1 MDDKQIDKLIER
13 LALRIDK
20 ANVYFLNTIGESIKK
35 IGKLSPSKAQQL
47 VQILKYGGNYEEIVN
62 KISKL
67 TNMNNNE
74 IDKIFDEYAKQDQ
87 MFYKEFYEYRNI
99 PFVKYSENEA
109 LINQTRALA
118 NISKGIMSNY
128 SKTKAIGYSIRDL
141 KGNVVFKGLKDTY
154 NMLIDQALLNVGQ
167 GKETFDDGMKRILKD
182 LGNSGLRTLEYE
194 SGRSV
199 RLDSAVRMHL
209 KSSLRELHNANQLI
223 IADEIDA
230 DGVEISVHEN
240 PAPDHSEAQGRQFTR
255 EEFDKLQNIGTAKD
269 INGKVIDMHREL
281 KSGETADSFRPI
293 SELNCYHYIFAIV
306 LGVNK
311 PEYNDKQL
319 EEINKK
325 NEDGFVMDGKHY
337 TNYQGLQMQRQLE
350 RKIREQRDTLALA
363 KASDNKELI
372 TETNANI
379 NVLKNKY
386 KELSD
391 ISGLKPKMK
400 RLRSIQGI
408 NKPAIEPTIEIK
420 MEDNEPKVE
429 LLPSKFEKTSKIFNH
444 SKQWLDLEDN
454 DNRRI
459 YNGTNSLKIKIYER
473 KNLQRAYY
481 NGYEQAIHTTGV
493 NTDNLASK
501 DATSTLWHELGH
513 SLDNNDFKE
522 YLSNNKDMRVKMLD
536 FYNNNP
542 DVPQKIKDYF
552 TTTKKDIDEK
562 LGKEFNSMFD
572 ENKHIEKFINET
584 KDKTGWSN
592 YTMEQLKEYAKNDFD
607 YRRSKYIRL
616 HRYDDMEYAQRA
628 KFSDMFSAISKG
640 KYEWCKSYGYHTK
653 SYYEQSLE
661 NPTTELFANFTTLK
675 MTGCKKHLE
684 LFKEVAPEIYDE
696 LEKVYKEIG
705 VKLNAR
711 QINRR
716 VH

>member
-281 KSGETADSFRPI
+281 KSGETADSEKINMYVSVGIKWGYKTQEMIAKDGIECGNAYAKVFFNRI
-293 SELNCYHYIFAIV
+293 GQSMAEDDEDEYIDFV
-306 LGVNK
+306 F
-311 PEYNDKQL
+311 
-319 EEINKK
+319 
-325 NEDGFVMDGKHY
+325 DGA
-337 TNYQGLQMQRQLE
+337 R
-350 RKIREQRDTLALA
+350 A
-363 KASDNKELI
+363 
-372 TETNANI
+372 
-379 NVLKNKY
+379 
-386 KELSD
+386 
-391 ISGLKPKMK
+391 
-400 RLRSIQGI
+400 
-408 NKPAIEPTIEIK
+408 TIEEAK
-420 MEDNEPKVE
+420 QHTVSDD
-429 LLPSKFEKTSKIFNH
+429 FN
-444 SKQWLDLEDN
+444 
-454 DNRRI
+454 
-459 YNGTNSLKIKIYER
+459 
-473 KNLQRAYY
+473 
-481 NGYEQAIHTTGV
+481 
-493 NTDNLASK
+493 
-501 DATSTLWHELGH
+501 
-513 SLDNNDFKE
+513 
-522 YLSNNKDMRVKMLD
+522 
-536 FYNNNP
+536 
-542 DVPQKIKDYF
+542 
-552 TTTKKDIDEK
+552 
-562 LGKEFNSMFD
+562 
-572 ENKHIEKFINET
+572 
-584 KDKTGWSN
+584 
-592 YTMEQLKEYAKNDFD
+592 
-607 YRRSKYIRL
+607 
-616 HRYDDMEYAQRA
+616 
-628 KFSDMFSAISKG
+628 
-640 KYEWCKSYGYHTK
+640 
-653 SYYEQSLE
+653 
-661 NPTTELFANFTTLK
+661 
-675 MTGCKKHLE
+675 
-684 LFKEVAPEIYDE
+684 
-696 LEKVYKEIG
+696 
-705 VKLNAR
+705 
-711 QINRR
+711 
-716 VH
+716 